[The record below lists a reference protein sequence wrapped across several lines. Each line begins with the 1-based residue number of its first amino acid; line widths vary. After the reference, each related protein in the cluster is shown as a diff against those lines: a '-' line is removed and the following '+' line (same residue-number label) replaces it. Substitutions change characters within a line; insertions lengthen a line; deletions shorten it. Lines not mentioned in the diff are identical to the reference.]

1 MYKRH
6 LYITTLY
13 FALQVFCLENAKK
26 HLRKKPVVLSLK
38 CNKKLELSKMRRKLF
53 VLTAML
59 LAVILL
65 FSACGNTAAN
75 TTTETTEGLP
85 VNIMQKSN
93 PAEDDELNILMI
105 GNSFCYYYVEELYGM
120 LEEQYPDKTVRVCNV
135 YQSGCTVEQ
144 HYTWWKNGESNY
156 SYFTTDENGRKEVKN
171 TNLAYC
177 LSQQNWDVISLQGG
191 ASRIYKNGIA
201 PETHFANN
209 KTCFDE
215 LWTYIKQQFPMSRH
229 LWHLEWT
236 YQIGYDRGGYQMKTL
251 EQQEEN
257 IRLIGE
263 YGKMICQT
271 YGVEGVNTGSAWQL
285 VRQGGYDNLCAR
297 KSVNNGEGDYYHDGD
312 IGGGQYLNACVWF
325 ETLTGQSC
333 VGTTYRPDYTLDEN
347 ITYEQL
353 QEAAH
358 KAVQNLNANK

>member
-1 MYKRH
+1 
-6 LYITTLY
+6 
-13 FALQVFCLENAKK
+13 
-26 HLRKKPVVLSLK
+26 
-38 CNKKLELSKMRRKLF
+38 MRRGLF
-53 VLTAML
+53 GLSAAL
-59 LAVILL
+59 LAASLL
-65 FSACGNTAAN
+65 FPACGNIAARQ
-75 TTTETTEGLP
+75 TTVTTEGIP

-105 GNSFCYYYVEELYGM
+105 GNSFCYYYVEELYG
-120 LEEQYPDKTVRVCNV
+120 LLAEQYPDKTVRVCNV

-144 HYTWWKNGESNY
+144 HYTWWKNGEANY
-156 SYFTTDENGRKEVKN
+156 FYYTTDENGRKEVKN

-177 LSQQNWDVISLQGG
+177 LSQQNWDVISLQD
-191 ASRIYKNGIA
+191 ASTVLLKNNIT
-201 PETHFANN
+201 PQEQLT
-209 KTCFDE
+209 KMTTCLDD
-215 LWTYIKQQFPMSRH
+215 LWGYIQEQFPLSRH
-229 LWHLEWT
+229 LWQACWS
-236 YQIGYDRGGYQMKTL
+236 YQIGYDRGGYAMNDPQVQAKMCEL
-251 EQQEEN
+251 GQ
-257 IRLIGE
+257 E
-263 YGKMICQT
+263 YGDLICKA
-271 YGVEGVNTGSAWQL
+271 YNLEKVNTGDAWQL

-358 KAVQNLNANK
+358 KAVQSLKAD